1 MAMASRCGA
10 RHTGAMADEIIPEN
24 KDWTWVLDT
33 PCPEC
38 GFTASAFAVG
48 EVGSMIRSNAADF
61 AMVLA
66 APADELR
73 RRPDPATWSPLEY
86 GAHVRD
92 VYRLFRERLALMLDE
107 DDPLFADW
115 DQDATAVAER
125 YREQDP
131 SIVATELVAAA
142 AALAD
147 AFDTIDGEQWQRP
160 GRRSDGSAFTVDSFA
175 RYLIHDPVHHLDDV
189 SAL

>member
-1 MAMASRCGA
+1 
-10 RHTGAMADEIIPEN
+10 MADEIVPES

-38 GFTASAFAVG
+38 GFASSVFAVG
-48 EVGSMIRSNAADF
+48 DVGSMIRSNAADF
-61 AMVLA
+61 AIVLA
-66 APADELR
+66 APAGELR

-125 YREQDP
+125 YGEQDP
-131 SIVATELVAAA
+131 SVVATELVAAA
-142 AALAD
+142 AVLAD
-147 AFDTIDGEQWQRP
+147 AFDAIDGEQWQRP

-175 RYLIHDPVHHLDDV
+175 RYLIHDPVHHLHDV
-189 SAL
+189 TAS

>member
-1 MAMASRCGA
+1 
-10 RHTGAMADEIIPEN
+10 MADEIVPEN

-61 AMVLA
+61 AIVLA
-66 APADELR
+66 SPAVELR
-73 RRPDPATWSPLEY
+73 QRPDPATWSPLEY

-92 VYRLFRERLALMLDE
+92 VYRLFRERLALMLGE
-107 DDPLFADW
+107 DDPLFANW

-125 YREQDP
+125 YGEQDP
-131 SIVATELVAAA
+131 SVVATELVAAA
-142 AALAD
+142 AVLAD
-147 AFDTIDGEQWQRP
+147 AFDAIDSEQWLRP

-175 RYLIHDPVHHLDDV
+175 RYLIHDPVHHLHDV
-189 SAL
+189 TAP

>member
-1 MAMASRCGA
+1 
-10 RHTGAMADEIIPEN
+10 MADGIVPED

-61 AMVLA
+61 AIVLA
-66 APADELR
+66 SPAIELR
-73 RRPDPATWSPLEY
+73 QRPDLATWSPLEY
-86 GAHVRD
+86 AAHVRD

-107 DDPLFADW
+107 DDPVFANW

-125 YREQDP
+125 YGEQDP
-131 SIVATELVAAA
+131 SVVATELVAAA
-142 AALAD
+142 AVLAD
-147 AFDTIDGEQWQRP
+147 AFDAIDSEQWLRP
-160 GRRSDGSAFTVDSFA
+160 GLRSDGSAFTVDSFA
-175 RYLIHDPVHHLDDV
+175 RYLIHDPVHHLYDV
-189 SAL
+189 IAS